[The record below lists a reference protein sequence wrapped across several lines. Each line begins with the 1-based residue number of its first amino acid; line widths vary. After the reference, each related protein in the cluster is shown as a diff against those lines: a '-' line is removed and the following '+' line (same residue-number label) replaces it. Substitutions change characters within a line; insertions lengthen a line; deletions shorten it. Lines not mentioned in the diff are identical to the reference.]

1 MNINIFQWRYSLFL
15 ILIAVWLLPINN
27 AQAALTVTCQAG
39 MNTAPGG
46 AGIVNFGTITPANA
60 NTESI
65 SGTLNYSCTNTG
77 TTAGYVSV
85 CLAVDGGEYNNTA
98 VDARYMQRAGSATN
112 NRLNFTMTL
121 PGGTLWSTRG
131 KTGSEFNSG
140 SLEIRENST
149 ITGSVPI
156 NISMNGGNTNATQG
170 SYTNN
175 FGNGNHTALT
185 FLTSTTSPAPNCN
198 GSRVNQQSIRF
209 PFIVQAAVLPVCT
222 ITATSDVNLGARSAS
237 DTNITGSNSS
247 AITVQCTNG
256 GSYYIGLQPSND
268 SQNGAGVMSG
278 TGGNLDK
285 VLYQLRSTA
294 GMNGEIWGNTATST
308 TKGNGVADFG
318 TGSPKAQTVYVTV
331 PRADFKPDS
340 YSDTVTI
347 KVSY

>member
-1 MNINIFQWRYSLFL
+1 MSN
-15 ILIAVWLLPINN
+15 
-27 AQAALTVTCQAG
+27 
-39 MNTAPGG
+39 
-46 AGIVNFGTITPANA
+46 VNLGTITPANA
-60 NTESI
+60 NSASI
-65 SGTLNYSCTNTG
+65 LGTLTYSCTNSG

-85 CLAVDGGEYNNTA
+85 CLAVDGGEYTA
-98 VDARYMQRAGSATN
+98 ATFPPRYMQKTGTVTPLA
-112 NRLNFTMTL
+112 FTMTL
-121 PGGTLWSTRG
+121 PNNEIWGTRSSGIGFEYQIPTFEIAKRPGGSNTQTT
-131 KTGSEFNSG
+131 TGPK
-140 SLEIRENST
+140 
-149 ITGSVPI
+149 SVSI
-156 NISMNGGNTNATQG
+156 NISLLPNYNNTLATVG
-170 SYTNN
+170 TYSNN

-185 FLTSTTSPAPNCN
+185 VSTDTNQSAANCTT
-198 GSRVNQQSIRF
+198 GNQGIDRF
-209 PFIVQAAVLPVCT
+209 PFTVTATVIPDCT

-237 DTNITGSNSS
+237 DTNITGGNSS

-256 GSYYIGLQPSND
+256 GSYYIGLQPSNN
-268 SQNGAGVMSG
+268 SQDGAGVMSG

-285 VLYQLRSTA
+285 VPYQLRSTA

>member
-1 MNINIFQWRYSLFL
+1 MNINIFQWRYSFFL

-27 AQAALTVTCQAG
+27 AQAALSVTCQAG

-60 NTESI
+60 NIQSI
-65 SGTLNYSCTNTG
+65 SGTLNYSCTNSG
-77 TTAGYVSV
+77 DTAGYVSV

-98 VDARYMQRAGSATN
+98 VDARYMQRAGSTTN

-140 SLEIRENST
+140 SLSIGANSP

-156 NISMNGGNTNATQG
+156 SISMKIGNTNATQG

-198 GSRVNQQSIRF
+198 AGGVDQQSIRF
-209 PFIVQAAVLPVCT
+209 PFIVQAAVLPDCT

-237 DTNITGSNSS
+237 DTNITGNNSS

-256 GSYYIGLQPSND
+256 GSYYIGLKPSNN
-268 SQNGAGVMSG
+268 SQDGAGVMSG
-278 TGGNLDK
+278 TGGNLEK
-285 VLYQLRSTA
+285 VPYQLRSTA
-294 GMNGEIWGNTATST
+294 GMNGEIWGNTATT

-318 TGSPKAQTVYVTV
+318 TGSPKTQTVYVTV